1 MVYGVDGGGNVIDVS
16 TASAYSTASVQMTTF
31 DYVSGRGLADIV
43 PHMGMSTITF
53 PIYAVI
59 DLQTAELLYYQD
71 GYGTG
76 PQGSITYIQQANQ

>member
-1 MVYGVDGGGNVIDVS
+1 MDGGGNVIDVS

-31 DYVSGRGLADIV
+31 DHVSGSGIANIL
-43 PHMGMSTITF
+43 PHMGLSTITF
-53 PIYAVI
+53 PVYAVI

-76 PQGSITYIQQANQ
+76 PQGSITSIQQANQ